1 VFRLRSFGRSLT
13 LAATVVALAT
23 LATVAPASGA
33 SSTVVKVNGTDLF
46 CQFDTAEAGGSL
58 FAITRDRTDGE
69 GFAFVDLFI
78 EPAGSEGPVLVGGK
92 DDPALTSTGFHDSW
106 DVVDE
111 AEGDVIGTAT
121 VDATFT
127 GTGEFRARRVY
138 QDAVQMGIFEDLIV
152 SGSLTVV
159 TTGVIPN
166 VTYTFDLAGCEA
178 GTQDR
183 VDQIHRPNGPKSG
196 GEAPANDGPSGAI
209 ALAPG
214 AATQQ
219 WTGGAAIESEAPCVI
234 GEGDDAFEFGLG
246 RTVWFSVIGTGDPI
260 TIDPRRSDFD
270 TVVAAYASSADGLV
284 QVGCVD
290 DDDIGQ
296 AQGRLTFD
304 TTPGTTYLVQIGGV
318 IGQFG
323 GDLEDPQWGRLRLHI
338 S

>member
-1 VFRLRSFGRSLT
+1 MFKLRSLGRSLT
-13 LAATVVALAT
+13 IAATFVALAT
-23 LATVAPASGA
+23 LAIVAPAFGA
-33 SSTVVKVNGTDLF
+33 ASTVVKVNGTDLF
-46 CQFDTAEAGGSL
+46 CPFDTPDAGGFL

-78 EPAGSEGPVLVGGK
+78 EPADPAAPLLVGGK

-106 DVVDE
+106 DVFDD
-111 AEGDVIGTAT
+111 ANGNVIGTAT

-138 QDAVQMGIFEDLIV
+138 QDSVQMGIFEDLTV
-152 SGSLTVV
+152 SGSLTVA
-159 TTGVIPN
+159 TPE

-178 GTQDR
+178 GAQDR
-183 VDQIHRPNGPKSG
+183 VDQLHHPNGPKPG
-196 GEAPANDGPSGAI
+196 GDPPANDSPSGAI

-214 AATQQ
+214 AITQE
-219 WTGGAAIESEAPCVI
+219 WTGGAAIESEAPCTM

-246 RTVWFSVIGTGDPI
+246 RTVWFSVVGTGDPI
-260 TIDPRRSDFD
+260 TIDPSGSDFD
-270 TVVAAYASSADGLV
+270 TVVAAYASSADGLS

-290 DDDIGQ
+290 DDGIGS
-296 AQGRLTFD
+296 AQGLLTFD
-304 TTPGTTYLVQIGGV
+304 TTMGTTYLVQIGGV

-323 GDLEDPQWGRLRLHI
+323 GDPEDPQWGRLRLQI